1 MRIGWEEWEQDEKD
15 EYRMRKMSTG
25 RKKMK
30 RTSTGWEEWA
40 LEANKNEK
48 DEYRIRR
55 VSTGWEDWVL
65 EAKKMKR
72 TSTGWEKWALEEK
85 KWKGRVQDEK
95 NEHWKK
101 NNEKDEYRMSSEW
114 EEGVV
119 SMHILMRIFYLT
131 NKG

>member
-1 MRIGWEEWEQDEKD
+1 MRI
-15 EYRMRKMSTG
+15 
-25 RKKMK
+25 
-30 RTSTGWEEWA
+30 GWEEWA

-85 KWKGRVQDEK
+85 KWKGRVQDEL
-95 NEHWKK
+95 
-101 NNEKDEYRMSSEW
+101 RMRRGSSFHAYPYAY
-114 EEGVV
+114 
-119 SMHILMRIFYLT
+119 STSLT
-131 NKG
+131 RDNAINFESV